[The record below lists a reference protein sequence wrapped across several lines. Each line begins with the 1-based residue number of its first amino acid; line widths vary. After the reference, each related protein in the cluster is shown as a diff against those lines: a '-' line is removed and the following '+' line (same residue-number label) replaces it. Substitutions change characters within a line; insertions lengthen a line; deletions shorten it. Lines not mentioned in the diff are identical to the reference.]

1 MAVVEGFGTTCAET
15 RFSSNHALQGPLC
28 DKWRCNAG
36 SRQAAVDVRQN
47 RSLSALGYLGVE
59 SRFPWWTCST
69 TKIPKAT
76 PYRLVFFARFPMCWC
91 RFRARPR
98 ERHPFEP
105 RVFTTATPL
114 CSLWWS
120 RERAPGRFLYW
131 CEFWDSRLWLATPG
145 QKRPR
150 VIRTRKKHPKAVA
163 GAMLDTVTRVVRAL
177 ASGRSSRWVK
187 GGA

>member
-59 SRFPWWTCST
+59 SRFPWWTCSA

-76 PYRLVFFARFPMCWC
+76 PYRLVFFACFAMCWC
-91 RFRARPR
+91 RFRARSR

-105 RVFTTATPL
+105 RVFTTAHT
-114 CSLWWS
+114 SLFSLVVS
-120 RERAPGRFLYW
+120 RA
-131 CEFWDSRLWLATPG
+131 CT
-145 QKRPR
+145 
-150 VIRTRKKHPKAVA
+150 
-163 GAMLDTVTRVVRAL
+163 RAL
-177 ASGRSSRWVK
+177 PVLVRILGQSVVVGNSWAEATESNPDAK
-187 GGA
+187 KTPEGGCWRDA